1 MRLDNFA
8 QRLYALVDNETW
20 EKEQEKLSQGAL
32 SRLFAPSLSN
42 LPVDFE
48 EQGVLSF
55 NQTSQKFEFVNFKAH
70 ELMKPEKFWIFEGV
84 KHFNYDNKTFML
96 AQVNTELPGSK
107 SIWLPII
114 VTTDK

>member
-32 SRLFAPSLSN
+32 LRLFAPSLSN